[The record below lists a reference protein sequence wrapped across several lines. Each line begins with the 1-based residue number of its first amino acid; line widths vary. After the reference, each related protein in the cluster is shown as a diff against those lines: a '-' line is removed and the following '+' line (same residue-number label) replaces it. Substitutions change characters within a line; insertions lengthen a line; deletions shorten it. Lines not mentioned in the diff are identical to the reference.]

1 MTKLLDIDP
10 DVATAM
16 KNEAERQR
24 RNVVLIASENYS
36 SAAVL
41 EAMGSH
47 LTNKYAEGYPGKRYY
62 GGCEYVDVVENLA
75 IERAKELFG
84 ADHANV
90 QPHSGSQANMAA
102 YFALL
107 NPGDTVLGMSLD
119 QGGHLTHGSSVNFSG
134 KLYNFVSYGVD
145 RETETLDYQQI
156 EDLAEEH
163 TPKVIVC
170 GFTAYPRTI
179 DFERFGKI
187 ADKVG
192 AVLMADIA
200 HISGLVAAGVHP
212 SPMPHASVVTTTT
225 HKTLRGPRGAMIL
238 ASQDFAKSVDRAVF
252 PCMQGG
258 PLMYVIAAK
267 AVAFK
272 EALTD
277 TFRAY
282 QRNIVLNAQ
291 CLASGLEDGGLRI
304 VSGGTDNHMLLV
316 DLQPLGLTGQEAENI
331 LGRVSITVNKNAIPY
346 DPQPPRVT
354 SGLRLG
360 TPSLTTRGFGLDEM
374 KEIAD
379 LIVTVLKKPGSD
391 KTEKETRDRV
401 HRLTKGFPVPGLG
414 SF

>member
-156 EDLAEEH
+156 ETLAEEH
-163 TPKVIVC
+163 KPKVIVC

-212 SPMPHASVVTTTT
+212 SPIPHASVVTTTT
-225 HKTLRGPRGAMIL
+225 HKTLRGPRGAMIC
-238 ASQDFAKSVDRAVF
+238 APARANV
-252 PCMQGG
+252 P
-258 PLMYVIAAK
+258 
-267 AVAFK
+267 
-272 EALTD
+272 
-277 TFRAY
+277 
-282 QRNIVLNAQ
+282 
-291 CLASGLEDGGLRI
+291 
-304 VSGGTDNHMLLV
+304 
-316 DLQPLGLTGQEAENI
+316 LQPLQSRRMKDG
-331 LGRVSITVNKNAIPY
+331 
-346 DPQPPRVT
+346 PPR
-354 SGLRLG
+354 
-360 TPSLTTRGFGLDEM
+360 
-374 KEIAD
+374 A
-379 LIVTVLKKPGSD
+379 
-391 KTEKETRDRV
+391 
-401 HRLTKGFPVPGLG
+401 
-414 SF
+414 

>member
-1 MTKLLDIDP
+1 M
-10 DVATAM
+10 
-16 KNEAERQR
+16 
-24 RNVVLIASENYS
+24 
-36 SAAVL
+36 
-41 EAMGSH
+41 
-47 LTNKYAEGYPGKRYY
+47 
-62 GGCEYVDVVENLA
+62 
-75 IERAKELFG
+75 
-84 ADHANV
+84 
-90 QPHSGSQANMAA
+90 
-102 YFALL
+102 
-107 NPGDTVLGMSLD
+107 
-119 QGGHLTHGSSVNFSG
+119 
-134 KLYNFVSYGVD
+134 D

-156 EDLAEEH
+156 EALAEEH
-163 TPKVIVC
+163 KPKVIVC

-212 SPMPHASVVTTTT
+212 SPIPHASVVTTTT

-258 PLMYVIAAK
+258 PLMHVIAAK

-277 TFRAY
+277 AFKEY

-304 VSGGTDNHMLLV
+304 VSGGTDNHKLLD
-316 DLQPLGLTGQEAENI
+316 DLQPLGLTGQEAEDALSN
-331 LGRVSITVNKNAIPY
+331 VNITVNKNAIPF
-346 DPQPPRVT
+346 DEKPPRIT

-360 TPSLTTRGFGLDEM
+360 TPSLTSRGFGADEM
-374 KEIAD
+374 LAIAK
-379 LIVTVLKKPGSD
+379 LIVRTISNIGNKQIESEISEEVKHITSKFG
-391 KTEKETRDRV
+391 
-401 HRLTKGFPVPGLG
+401 VPGIDN
-414 SF
+414 

>member
-156 EDLAEEH
+156 EALAEEH
-163 TPKVIVC
+163 KPKVIVC

-212 SPMPHASVVTTTT
+212 SPIPHASVVTTTT

-258 PLMYVIAAK
+258 PLMHVIAAK

-277 TFRAY
+277 AFKEY

-316 DLQPLGLTGQEAENI
+316 DLQPLGLTGQEAEDI

-379 LIVTVLKKPGSD
+379 LIVTTLKKSGD
-391 KTEKETRDRV
+391 NKTEKEMRDRV
-401 HRLTKGFPVPGLG
+401 HKLTKGFPVPGLG